1 MTDNTANQQPEH
13 LKAHSFKP
21 GQSGNPKGRP
31 VGSRNKL
38 TEKFLKDALE
48 AWEER
53 GPEALKVMATERPGD
68 FAKMIAAIIPKE
80 DKLEHTGK
88 FGAPLP
94 APIINITTTAKPT

>member
-31 VGSRNKL
+31 KGSRNKL
-38 TEKFLKDALE
+38 TESFLNDALE
-48 AWEER
+48 AWNTN
-53 GPEALKVMATERPGD
+53 GKEALEKMAAEKPGD
-68 FAKMIAAIIPKE
+68 FAKMIATIIPKQ
-80 DKLEHTGK
+80 DKLEHTSK

-94 APIINITTTAKPT
+94 APIINITTTESHK